1 MNAVRIVAAAM
12 AVAAA
17 LATSACVRTDDGVSV
32 AAPPGT
38 SVEEEAVTA
47 APTRSEADPTT
58 SATGTPG
65 APGILET
72 SRAPVPAGTVTC
84 TPDPR
89 PPAGFVAAIDDATAP
104 QIVLAVPEG
113 WTSTEGTDAVAGT
126 LAGPKGMTATITI
139 APTDL
144 GADAAFRRYADE
156 VMAKSSISSVSVL
169 PGELCDYSGQKLMGA
184 WSNSPQNAVSFYDR
198 LAHVWTNTADYLVVV
213 HVEAPAGVDELDA
226 ASDVLTGDFEVR
238 IP

>member
-1 MNAVRIVAAAM
+1 MNAARSVAVAM

-17 LATSACVRTDDGVSV
+17 VSTAACVRTGDGVGV
-32 AAPPGT
+32 AAPSGT
-38 SVEEEAVTA
+38 SMAEEAVTPP
-47 APTRSEADPTT
+47 PTRSGSDPTT

-65 APGILET
+65 EPGILET

-104 QIVLAVPEG
+104 QIVVAVPDG
-113 WTSTEGTDAVAGT
+113 WSSTAGTDAVAGT
-126 LAGPKGMTATITI
+126 LAGPKGMRATITI
-139 APTDL
+139 TPTDL
-144 GADAAFRRYADE
+144 DPDAAFRRYADE
-156 VMAKSSISSVSVL
+156 VMSQSSISSVSVL
-169 PGELCDYSGQKLMGA
+169 PGELCEYSGQKLMGA

-198 LAHVWTNTADYLVVV
+198 VAHVWTNTADFLVVV